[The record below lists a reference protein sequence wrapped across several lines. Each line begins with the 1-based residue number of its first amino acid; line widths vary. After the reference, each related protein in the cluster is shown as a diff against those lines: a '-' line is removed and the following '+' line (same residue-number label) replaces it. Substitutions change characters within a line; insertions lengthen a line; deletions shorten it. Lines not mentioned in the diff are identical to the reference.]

1 MKIAIMQPYFLPY
14 IVYWRLINSVDKFVI
29 YDDVQFMKGGWINR
43 NQIYIKGEKKYIT
56 LPLKKYQHTDN
67 INKVYIDKSNK
78 LFQSL
83 YNKVEQN
90 YKDSLNFDSV
100 MPLFKEIYQYDTDNL
115 SDYVV
120 HSIKLIMEYLSIETE
135 LVLSSNLNKDK
146 SLKAQDKVLD
156 ICKLIG
162 AKEYYNLPGGKELY
176 EKKAFEIE
184 DIKLKILDYNPIT
197 TEFISILEPMFNSDY
212 QQLKELLRE

>member
-14 IVYWRLINSVDKFVI
+14 IGYWRLINSVDKFVI
-29 YDDVQFMKGGWINR
+29 HDDVQYIKGGWINR

-56 LPLKKYQHTDN
+56 LPIKKHQSTDN

-83 YNKVEQN
+83 YNKVLQN
-90 YKDSLNFDSV
+90 YKDSPNYDKV
-100 MPLFKEIYQYDTDNL
+100 MPLFKEIYQYDSDNL

-120 HSIKLIMEYLSIETE
+120 HSIKSIMQYLSIDTE
-135 LVLSSNLNKDK
+135 LVLSSNLENDK
-146 SLKAQDKVLD
+146 SLKAQDKVID

-162 AKEYYNLPGGKELY
+162 AKEYYNLPGGRDLY
-176 EKKAFEIE
+176 HKKTFEIE
-184 DIKLKILDYNPIT
+184 GIKLKFFDFDHIS
-197 TEFISILEPMFNSDY
+197 TEYISILDPIFNIESHL
-212 QQLKELLRE
+212 LKDSIKD